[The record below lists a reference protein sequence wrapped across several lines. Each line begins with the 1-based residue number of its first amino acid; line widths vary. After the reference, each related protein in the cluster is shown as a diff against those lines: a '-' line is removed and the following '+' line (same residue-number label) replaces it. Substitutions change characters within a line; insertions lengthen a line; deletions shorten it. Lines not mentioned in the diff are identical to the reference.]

1 MAEDLKLGIVK
12 VKEPRKRKA
21 AAPKAEVVDNGKYLA
36 SVGRRKTSTARVRMY
51 STGDKSITVNGK
63 DFKDYFRDA
72 AMQAEVMSP
81 LEVMKVSDKYKFTV
95 LVNGGGI
102 HSQAQAVRHG
112 IARAL
117 EMFNTE
123 FHKRLKKVGLL
134 TRDSRMRERKK
145 FGLKRA
151 RRAPQWAKR

>member
-12 VKEPRKRKA
+12 VKEPRKRKVA
-21 AAPKAEVVDNGKYLA
+21 AAPVAADNGKYIEA
-36 SVGRRKTSTARVRMY
+36 VGRRKTSTARVRMF

-63 DFKDYFRDA
+63 DYKDYFRDLV
-72 AMQAEVMSP
+72 MQTEVISP

-95 LVNGGGI
+95 MVQGGGM

-117 EMFNTE
+117 EVFNSE
-123 FHKRLKKVGLL
+123 FRKRLKKVGFL